1 MPSSFGTNNFF
12 KKAILETISPIIL
25 SDFTTNLLD
34 VTIDFFCAQEQK
46 LCTSGDW
53 NGPTTFNYA
62 AHYGQLDICQ
72 HIIRNIIDKNPRA
85 LDGDTPLHCA
95 AEQGDF
101 DVCKFILNNISEKNP
116 KGHRGETPLHLAVVG
131 GHLNI
136 CKLILANIDDID
148 PKNLEG
154 KTPMDIAKERNQIYI
169 LQLFRL
175 AAIWLQRS
183 KVVFVVFMGLE
194 NKTFSIE

>member
-1 MPSSFGTNNFF
+1 M
-12 KKAILETISPIIL
+12 I
-25 SDFTTNLLD
+25 
-34 VTIDFFCAQEQK
+34 IDFLCAREHK
-46 LCTSGDW
+46 HCTFGDW
-53 NGPTTFNYA
+53 NGLTTLHYT
-62 AHYGQLDICQ
+62 AHYGQLDICK

-116 KGHRGETPLHLAVVG
+116 KGHEGETPLHLAVIG

-154 KTPMDIAKERNQIYI
+154 KTPTDIAKESNQIYI

-175 AAIWLQRS
+175 AAIWTIKDITYYYWLQKS
-183 KVVFVVFMGLE
+183 KVVFVVIYGFR
-194 NKTFSIE
+194 K

>member
-1 MPSSFGTNNFF
+1 M
-12 KKAILETISPIIL
+12 I
-25 SDFTTNLLD
+25 
-34 VTIDFFCAQEQK
+34 IDFICAIECK
-46 LCTSGDW
+46 SDCDW
-53 NGPTTFNYA
+53 NDLTTLHNA
-62 AHYGQLDICQ
+62 AHYGQLDICK

-101 DVCKFILNNISEKNP
+101 GVCKFILNNISEKNP
-116 KGHRGETPLHLAVVG
+116 KGHGGETPLHLAVIG
-131 GHLNI
+131 GHLNV
-136 CKLILANIDDID
+136 CKLILANIDDMD

-175 AAIWLQRS
+175 AAIWTRYHIVLLTPEVNS
-183 KVVFVVFMGLE
+183 YCHLW
-194 NKTFSIE
+194 N